1 MLVAVTGAGGFVGQR
16 VVRHLREAGCSVR
29 AISRTMPT
37 GQNGVEIAA
46 LPLPGDPP
54 KEFERV
60 LNGVDHVVHGAG
72 LTNAVAGTRDCVYMQ
87 ANAELTARMAEAAA
101 RMVPGRF
108 LLMSSIRAIA
118 GPGFDGILTLETPAM
133 PACAYGRSKR
143 AAELAAVECYPGSTA
158 SRLSILRLP
167 PVYGAGMKG
176 NLAKMLRLAD
186 TPYPLPFGGL
196 CNKRSLLSVEALA
209 RAVVDLL
216 HMAQPRQFYMASD
229 RRPVSTA
236 EIFTALRAGLGR
248 PRRLLPVPA
257 GLLEA
262 AVKLAG
268 RGQDWQGLFAEQIC
282 DSSALADDGWQQAE
296 DPRPG
301 LADAASD
308 LRSENY
314 EVRNS

>member
-1 MLVAVTGAGGFVGQR
+1 
-16 VVRHLREAGCSVR
+16 
-29 AISRTMPT
+29 MPT
-37 GQNGVEIAA
+37 GQNGVEVAA

-108 LLMSSIRAIA
+108 LLMSSIRAIV
-118 GPGFDGILTLETPAM
+118 GPGFDGILTLA
-133 PACAYGRSKR
+133 KR
-143 AAELAAVECYPGSTA
+143 AAELAALECYPGSTA

-167 PVYGAGMKG
+167 PVYGPGMKG

-186 TPYPLPFGGL
+186 TPYPLPFGSL
-196 CNKRSLLSVEALA
+196 CNKRSVLSVEALA
-209 RAVVDLL
+209 GAVVDLL
-216 HMAQPRQFYMASD
+216 HMAQPRQFYIASD

-248 PRRLLPVPA
+248 PGRLLPVPA

-262 AVKLAG
+262 TVKLAG

-301 LADAASD
+301 LSDAASD
-308 LRSENY
+308 FRRESLRG
-314 EVRNS
+314 